1 MTNVSNLYLHNSN
14 LFVIFYLHNVC
25 ARWFC
30 SCLNNRLWI
39 NRLFGIL
46 GETWIKKQASL
57 WWKCFPAFV
66 WLLGRQLYLRLSPNN
81 AKSSGT
87 AGSDKTQT
95 HNGWAIHW
103 TCLFLL
109 KQYAQTQSPYAL
121 LATQLS
127 VFPESSAELQP
138 FRFMF
143 KNPCTRRGCV
153 MLWTSKAGRLCIN
166 LTHIVPRTMFW
177 HEEPCFAYP
186 SHKKE
191 QLDNVYVFVKD
202 IGRDKGQSERKSAR
216 G

>member
-1 MTNVSNLYLHNSN
+1 MKMLPCFRLAAGPTALPETESKQCQVQRDCWFWQNTDTQWLSNTLNVFILVEAVCTNTISLCSPSNT
-14 LFVIFYLHNVC
+14 II
-25 ARWFC
+25 
-30 SCLNNRLWI
+30 RLP
-39 NRLFGIL
+39 RIL
-46 GETWIKKQASL
+46 CW
-57 WWKCFPAFV
+57 
-66 WLLGRQLYLRLSPNN
+66 
-81 AKSSGT
+81 T
-87 AGSDKTQT
+87 A
-95 HNGWAIHW
+95 
-103 TCLFLL
+103 
-109 KQYAQTQSPYAL
+109 
-121 LATQLS
+121 
-127 VFPESSAELQP
+127 P